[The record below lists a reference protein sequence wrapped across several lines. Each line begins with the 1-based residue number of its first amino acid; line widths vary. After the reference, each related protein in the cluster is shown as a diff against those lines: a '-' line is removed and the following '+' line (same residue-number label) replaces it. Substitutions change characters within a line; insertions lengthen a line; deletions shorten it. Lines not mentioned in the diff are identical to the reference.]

1 MFFKRKKKILEN
13 FNQASLISNMTHP
26 LVPFGDKI
34 SRSNVV
40 LIAIDRVASLCA
52 KLKARYIK
60 RQVMK

>member
-1 MFFKRKKKILEN
+1 
-13 FNQASLISNMTHP
+13 MTHP